1 MAPGYPGI
9 IAGDGDVAPRGALPN
24 VQIVAVKVLDANQAF
39 QNLSSIISA
48 LDWVRVNHPDVD
60 AVNMSLGTSDILRAG
75 QLRQQ

>member
-1 MAPGYPGI
+1 M
-9 IAGDGDVAPRGALPN
+9 
-24 VQIVAVKVLDANQAF
+24 QIVAVKVLDANQSF

-60 AVNMSLGTSDILRAG
+60 AVNMSLGVPVVWR